1 MNLSE
6 EKDQIRDVLSNYCF
20 YTDGGYPDR
29 WVDLF
34 TDDCQWD
41 GGPFGVCG
49 SKEELRAFI
58 RQGGDAG
65 IGMKHMTTNIVISL
79 EGAQARARSYVLV
92 LGKADQGNSILF
104 AGHYDDVLVKT
115 DGRWLIRSRKLRSDL
130 SEFAIS

>member
-1 MNLSE
+1 MNSSE

-41 GGPFGVCG
+41 GGPFGLCA
-49 SKEELRAFI
+49 SKQELRAFMK
-58 RQGGDAG
+58 QSGAAG
-65 IGMKHMTTNIVISL
+65 IGMKHMTTNIVIRL

-92 LGKADQGNSILF
+92 LGKADQWNSILF

-130 SEFAIS
+130 SEFEIS